1 MALFLNESVQFDE
14 PVLTVEEAQ
23 CGLLEAV
30 THMGSLNEA
39 IMVAD
44 FTIHEKNRG
53 LAESVILEAE
63 EGFFKK
69 VANSVIAFLKK
80 VKEKVV
86 AFFRAIGEKLKA
98 LWAKLTGSDATIRVA
113 KSGPAQLEK
122 VVSALEALEKAV
134 ESDGKSDAYKKAVEK
149 ADSAYQKAV
158 ESASKISNGEKS
170 SKSFVEIK
178 ASALNKI
185 QAAANRQT
193 ALAGIASG
201 QMDAQIKAAEKA
213 AAAKKAEE
221 STKEDLAFARAKAAG
236 YTTLAGSA
244 GKLSA
249 FISSLIALRAIGDS
263 SEKA

>member
-1 MALFLNESVQFDE
+1 MALFLNESAQFDE
-14 PVLTVEEAQ
+14 PVLTVEEAHV
-23 CGLLEAV
+23 GLLEAV
-30 THMGSLNEA
+30 MHMGSLNEA

-53 LAESVILEAE
+53 LEESVILEAE

-86 AFFRAIGEKLKA
+86 GFFRAIGEKLKA
-98 LWAKLTGSDATIRVA
+98 LWAKLTGSDATIKVA
-113 KSGPAQLEK
+113 KSGPAALEK
-122 VVSALEALEKAV
+122 VVSAIDSLESAV
-134 ESDGKSDAYKKAVEK
+134 EGDGKSDAYTKAVDKAAAGVSKAGDAAMKVVHSEK
-149 ADSAYQKAV
+149 A
-158 ESASKISNGEKS
+158 
-170 SKSFVEIK
+170 SKSYVDVK
-178 ASALNKI
+178 VSALNKV

-213 AAAKKAEE
+213 ASAKKAEE

-236 YTTLAGSA
+236 FTKLASA
-244 GKLSA
+244 AGTLSA
-249 FISSLIALRAIGDS
+249 FITALIGSR
-263 SEKA
+263 SEAATSKA